1 MKVYLDR
8 QGQRMG
14 PYSVDE
20 INQFLGTGQ
29 VLITDMAWHGG
40 LDEWVPLDQVPGVQ
54 NVAPQPSNPHP
65 LWNSPSGAPPTAQA
79 HAAPPTEKKSGG
91 FLKGCLIVGGVISV
105 LLIVGVG
112 SCVLL
117 IGSAAN
123 EAAEEAAE
131 EERRVEEA
139 PISSLEWREI
149 DEIYNLKSNYTNL
162 QKKELWKKYKG
173 KKVKWSGKVS
183 FISDTF
189 GSLSLQVKMNANTF
203 TSDLLI
209 RLDDKERANAISLK
223 EGDSV
228 TFTGILND
236 WGTMMPITLD
246 RGEIIE

>member
-1 MKVYLDR
+1 M
-8 QGQRMG
+8 
-14 PYSVDE
+14 
-20 INQFLGTGQ
+20 
-29 VLITDMAWHGG
+29 
-40 LDEWVPLDQVPGVQ
+40 
-54 NVAPQPSNPHP
+54 
-65 LWNSPSGAPPTAQA
+65 
-79 HAAPPTEKKSGG
+79 
-91 FLKGCLIVGGVISV
+91 

-123 EAAEEAAE
+123 EVAKEAAE

-149 DEIYNLKSNYTNL
+149 DEIYNLNSDYTDL
-162 QKKELWKKYKG
+162 QKDELWKKYKG

>member
-20 INQFLGTGQ
+20 INRFLGTGQ
-29 VLITDMAWHGG
+29 VLITDMAWHGD
-40 LDEWVPLDQVPGVQ
+40 LVEWVPLDQVSGVQ
-54 NVAPQPSNPHP
+54 NVALPPSTPHP

-79 HAAPPTEKKSGG
+79 HAAPPTGKKSGG
-91 FLKGCLIVGGVISV
+91 FLKSCLIVGAIISV

-117 IGSAAN
+117 IGSASN
-123 EAAEEAAE
+123 EVAE
-131 EERRVEEA
+131 EERRVEEV

-162 QKKELWKKYKG
+162 QKEELWKKYKG
-173 KKVKWSGKVS
+173 KKVKWSGEVS
-183 FISDTF
+183 SISDTF
-189 GSLSLQVKMNANTF
+189 GSLSLQVKMNPDTF

-209 RLDDKERANAISLK
+209 TLDDKERANAISLK
-223 EGDSV
+223 VDDSV

-236 WGTMMPITLD
+236 WGTLLPISLERGKID
-246 RGEIIE
+246 R